1 MATKNRKAVP
11 AHLTLDSE
19 TFDRVSDNLLNA
31 AEASLLPF
39 LHHNKASEVA
49 NRLLER
55 LGTHLITELQFIRT
69 GKASDGLGEYTSAK
83 TFREKFLQM
92 GGIVR

>member
-1 MATKNRKAVP
+1 MATKHRKYVP

-31 AEASLLPF
+31 VEVALLPF
-39 LHHNKASEVA
+39 LQHNKANEVA
-49 NRLLER
+49 NRLLDR
-55 LGTHLITELQFIRT
+55 LGTHLITELHYIRT
-69 GKASDGLGEYTSAK
+69 GKSSDGLGEYTSAK
-83 TFREKFLQM
+83 TFRDKFLQM